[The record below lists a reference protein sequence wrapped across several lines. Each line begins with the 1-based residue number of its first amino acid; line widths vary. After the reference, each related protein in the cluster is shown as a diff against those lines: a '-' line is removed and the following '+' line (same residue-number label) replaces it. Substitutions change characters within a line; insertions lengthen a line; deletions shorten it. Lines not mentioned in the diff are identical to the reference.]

1 VLTLGIEPADTFGV
15 HDVVSI
21 IDERAIDPHLA
32 RANLDRL
39 SNRGREGLIGAAC
52 ALVAGALLAAVGK
65 YGIAA
70 PAGLGA
76 IAGLIVWLHAR
87 SDRGALV
94 LRLVSQRSCYE
105 IADVEKAAARMAT
118 HDLRKALSRTLSRLV
133 LETYGLE
140 PSHPLRPVLAE
151 RIEQHADEILSIS
164 YLLAREGVRIH
175 PAALALCGRMV
186 ESVARSPLYNPRV
199 PEQHLRIALQ
209 RIRSS
214 ISA

>member
-1 VLTLGIEPADTFGV
+1 VN
-15 HDVVSI
+15 DVISI

-39 SNRGREGLIGAAC
+39 SSRAREGLIGAAC
-52 ALVAGALLAAVGK
+52 ALAAGAALAAVGQF
-65 YGIAA
+65 GIAA
-70 PAGLGA
+70 PAALGA
-76 IAGLIVWLHAR
+76 IAGLFVFLHAR

-94 LRLVSQRSCYE
+94 MGLVSQRSCYD
-105 IADVEKAAARMAT
+105 IPDVERAAARMAT
-118 HDLRKALSRTLSRLV
+118 SELRRTLSRSLSRIV

-140 PSHPLRPVLAE
+140 PQNPLRPVLTE
-151 RIEQHADEILSIS
+151 RVESHADEILSIS

-186 ESVARSPLYNPRV
+186 ESLARSPLYNPRV
-199 PEQHLRIALQ
+199 PEQHMRIALQ

-214 ISA
+214 ISS